1 MTVEPVEEK
10 IRHALTMIS
19 EWDQA
24 DLPDWPEVHIRYSIV
39 DPIIRAL
46 GWNTEDPK
54 ECHPEYP
61 RWYGNRNG
69 KVDYALFKVRSVREM
84 VENNPPPAIMIEAK
98 ALKVDLDRYNTQ
110 LRMFM
115 RASPEMKEGIAVL
128 TNGRRWRFYDASIP
142 GRLPEKLKCE
152 IDLKENTIRHSAKVL
167 TQHIGKDQIAG
178 R

>member
-10 IRHALTMIS
+10 IRHALNMIE
-19 EWDQA
+19 EWDEA
-24 DLPDWPEVHIRYSIV
+24 NLPYWPEIHIRYAVV

-61 RWYGNRNG
+61 RWYGNKNG
-69 KVDYALFKVRSVREM
+69 KVDYALFKVRSVKEM
-84 VENNPPPAIMIEAK
+84 MEDSPPPVIMIETK
-98 ALKVDLDRYNTQ
+98 PLKVDLDRYNTQ

-115 RASPEMKEGIAVL
+115 RASPEMTDGIVVL
-128 TNGRRWRFYDASIP
+128 TNGRRWRLYDASKP
-142 GRLPEKLKCE
+142 GRLPEKLICE
-152 IDLKENTIRHSAKVL
+152 IDLKENTINESAKVL
-167 TQHIGKDQIAG
+167 IEHIGKDQTDT